1 MNKNVPYSSRQKG
14 KKLLTGQKSISVFMK
29 MYFIIPRSIC
39 NSKSVLLLFALH
51 VFILYNRDI
60 SIMLCD

>member
-1 MNKNVPYSSRQKG
+1 
-14 KKLLTGQKSISVFMK
+14 LTGQKSISVFMK